1 MVASARVTPPDH
13 ELLLAWRAGDRKAGA
28 TLFERHFDA
37 IARFFRGKLG
47 DDVQDLVQRTFL
59 DLVESHTNVDAE
71 ASVRAYLFGIARHRL
86 IDHLRAR
93 AIREVDP
100 AVTSLAELATSPSAA
115 LARQDE
121 GRLLQVALR
130 QLPIEQQMTLELA
143 YWENLRGAEIAIAM
157 GIGAN
162 TVRSRLARARDA
174 LRDLLGRLEA
184 DPALVA
190 ALTQDVLRRSREFD
204 HEE

>member
-1 MVASARVTPPDH
+1 VTASDH
-13 ELLLAWRAGDRKAGA
+13 ELLQAWQAGDRRAGA

-59 DLVESHTNVDAE
+59 DLVESRERVDAT

-93 AIREVDP
+93 AIRDVDP

-115 LARQDE
+115 LARHDAQ
-121 GRLLQVALR
+121 RLLQIALR
-130 QLPIEQQMTLELA
+130 QLPLEQQMTLELA
-143 YWENLRGAEIAIAM
+143 YWEGLRGAEIATAM

-162 TVRSRLARARDA
+162 TVRSRLSRAREA
-174 LRDLLGRLEA
+174 LRELLQQLEA
-184 DPALVA
+184 DPTLVA
-190 ALTQDVLRRSREFD
+190 TLTDDVERRSREFD
-204 HEE
+204 HTE

>member
-1 MVASARVTPPDH
+1 MDLSDH
-13 ELLLAWRAGDRKAGA
+13 ELLKAWQAGDRSAGA

-37 IARFFRGKLG
+37 IARFFRSKLG

-59 DLVESHTNVDAE
+59 DLVESHTSVDAD
-71 ASVRAYLFGIARHRL
+71 ASVRAYVFGIARHRL
-86 IDHLRAR
+86 VDHLRAHAVR
-93 AIREVDP
+93 DVDP

-115 LARQDE
+115 IARQDE
-121 GRLLQVALR
+121 QRLLQVALR
-130 QLPIEQQMTLELA
+130 QLPIEQQITLELA
-143 YWENLRGAEIAIAM
+143 YWENLRGAEIAVVM

-174 LRDLLGRLEA
+174 LRELLERLEA
-184 DPALVA
+184 DPALVG

-204 HEE
+204 HTE